1 SAGIVSIF
9 GDILVLAGIT
19 VAILVMNWRLG
30 LVTLSV
36 VPLIG
41 LSSAIFRRKA
51 RDSYRRVRIAI
62 AKINAFLQEHITG
75 MSVVQLYNRERKSAR
90 KFDEINNEHLLA
102 NLDGILAYSWFYPAI
117 ELLSSVAIAL
127 IIWYG
132 GGKVIQGALTLGS
145 LVAFIQYSR
154 RFFQPIADM
163 SEKYNILQSAMAS
176 SERLFK
182 LVDTPA
188 RVLNPENA
196 VRPSTA
202 AQGDIEF
209 RNVWFAYN
217 DEDWILRDVS

>member
-1 SAGIVSIF
+1 M
-9 GDILVLAGIT
+9 
-19 VAILVMNWRLG
+19 VAILVLNWALG

-36 VPLIG
+36 VPLIF
-41 LSSAIFRRKA
+41 LTTAVFRRKA

-90 KFDEINNEHLLA
+90 RFDEINNEHLLA

-132 GGKVIQGALTLGS
+132 GGKVMQGTLTLGA
-145 LVAFIQYSR
+145 LVAFTQYSN

-188 RVLNPENA
+188 AIVNPVNA
-196 VRPSTA
+196 INP
-202 AQGDIEF
+202 AQTPRGEIEF

-217 DEDWILRDVS
+217 DEDWVLRDVSLRV